1 MVNKEFKR
9 MQQLAGINEIK
20 VMPGGGYAK
29 VLDEYIK
36 SVLTQ
41 EEYYQDDPEAAE
53 YFVSLKQNPPKAL
66 SADEAAKK
74 IEEIDNTI
82 TEFSGAYPGEFYSEA
97 VLEPLVDIGNKF
109 PNLRSA
115 IKQIIEILHESYIET
130 DQDKQEHNEY
140 ILNQWREGGEY
151 QNILD
156 LYIRHIYTQNFKL
169 LPHRN
174 EGEGFDYINSLNNFP
189 PKVNSLEELASTI
202 TTIDDTILQ
211 LKDTNEFHY
220 AGVEPILNK
229 IAVYNPRYGNTIHS
243 LLIYYKNNE

>member
-1 MVNKEFKR
+1 MNKEFKR

-20 VMPGGGYAK
+20 VMPSGGYAK
-29 VLDEYIK
+29 ILDEYIK
-36 SVLTQ
+36 GILEQ

-66 SADEAAKK
+66 SADEAAEK

-109 PNLRSA
+109 PNFRSA
-115 IKQIIEILHESYIET
+115 IRQIIEILHESYVET

-140 ILNQWREGGEY
+140 ISNQWREGSEY

-156 LYIRHIYTQNFKL
+156 LYIKEIFLY
-169 LPHRN
+169 
-174 EGEGFDYINSLNNFP
+174 NSRFLVNHQGALITYVYSLMP
-189 PKVNSLEELASTI
+189 APEVNSLEELASTI

-220 AGVEPILNK
+220 AGAEAILNK
-229 IAVYNPRYGNTIHS
+229 IAVYNPRYGNEILA
-243 LLIYYKNNE
+243 LLNLL